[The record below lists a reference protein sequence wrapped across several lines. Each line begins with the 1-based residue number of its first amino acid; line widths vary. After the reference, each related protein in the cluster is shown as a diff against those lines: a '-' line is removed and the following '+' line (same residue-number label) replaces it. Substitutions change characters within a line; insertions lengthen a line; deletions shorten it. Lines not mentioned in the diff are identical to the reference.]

1 VSGKPLRV
9 VIAGGGVA
17 ALEALLAL
25 RRLADGRVSV
35 ELLSAEP
42 QFWYRPL
49 AVAEPF
55 GLGEVHGLDLGTV
68 AEECGAAL
76 VLDSLAEVDDDAH
89 VATTSSGSRLEYDA
103 LLIAVGARPVAT
115 VPGAFTF
122 RGPADTDA
130 FQELLSEVSAGEQI
144 AFTVPGTVAWPLPLY
159 ELALQTAV
167 HFERLQN
174 GVDIAIVTHEHA
186 PLELF
191 GPDAVAAITRLVDER
206 KIELITDRYP
216 VAFVGGLLSLAP
228 EGQLEADHVATLPRL
243 EGPAIDGVPT
253 DPQGFI
259 PTDPIGYVSGLT
271 DVFAAGDATTFPIK
285 QGGLAAQQ
293 ADAVA
298 EEIASLA
305 GAELEPQ
312 PFRPILR
319 GLVLTGGAP
328 LFARAELTG
337 TGSPFESG
345 SEALWWP
352 PGKIV
357 GRYLA
362 PFLAEHAPEISAGR
376 PRGRHAH
383 AGLDRERSREHE
395 RSSK

>member
-25 RRLADGRVSV
+25 RRLAEGRVSV

-55 GLGEVHGLDLGTV
+55 GLGEVHGLDLGRV
-68 AEECGAAL
+68 ADECGATL
-76 VLDSLAEVDDDAH
+76 VLDSLSGVDDDAH
-89 VATTSSGSRLEYDA
+89 VATTSSGGRLEYDA
-103 LLIAVGARPVAT
+103 LLIAVGARPVAA

-130 FQELLSEVSAGEQI
+130 FQRLLAEVMAGERI
-144 AFTVPGTVAWPLPLY
+144 AFTVPGSVAWPLPLY

-167 HFERLQN
+167 HFQQLGLVAN
-174 GVDIAIVTHEHA
+174 TSIVTHEHE

-191 GPDAVAAITRLVDER
+191 GSDAVAAVTKLIGERGVELV
-206 KIELITDRYP
+206 TDRYP
-216 VAFVGGLLSLAP
+216 IGFVGGQLSLAP
-228 EGQLEADHVATLPRL
+228 EGQLEANRVVTLPRL

-253 DPQGFI
+253 DVQGFI
-259 PTDPIGYVSGLT
+259 PTDPSGYVRGLT

-285 QGGLAAQQ
+285 QGGLATQQ
-293 ADAVA
+293 ADAAA
-298 EEIASLA
+298 EEIALLA

-319 GLVLTGGAP
+319 GLILTGGAP
-328 LFARAELTG
+328 FFARAELAG
-337 TGSPFESG
+337 GASPFESG
-345 SEALWWP
+345 GEALWWP

-362 PFLAEHAPEISAGR
+362 PFLAERAGTILGPAPQESLLVSADLSARALG
-376 PRGRHAH
+376 A
-383 AGLDRERSREHE
+383 
-395 RSSK
+395 

>member
-1 VSGKPLRV
+1 VSGEPLRV

-25 RRLADGRVSV
+25 RRLAEGHVSV
-35 ELLSAEP
+35 ELLSTEP

-55 GLGEVHGLDLGTV
+55 GLADLHGLDLGTV
-68 AEECGAAL
+68 ADHCGATL
-76 VLDSLAEVDDDAH
+76 VLDSLASVDDDAH
-89 VATTSSGSRLEYDA
+89 IATTSSGGRLEYDA
-103 LLIAVGARPVAT
+103 LLIAVGARPVAG
-115 VPGAFTF
+115 VSGAFTF

-130 FQELLSEVSAGEQI
+130 FRELLSEVAAGERI
-144 AFTVPGTVAWPLPLY
+144 AFTVPGSVAWPLPLY

-167 HFERLQN
+167 HARSHVAVET
-174 GVDIAIVTHEHA
+174 AIVTHEHE

-191 GPDAVAAITRLVDER
+191 GPDAVAAITKLIGER
-206 KIELITDRYP
+206 GIELVTDRYP
-216 VAFVGGLLSLAP
+216 VAFVDGQLSLAP
-228 EGQLEADHVATLPRL
+228 EGHLEANRVVALPRL

-253 DPQGFI
+253 DAQGFI
-259 PTDPIGYVSGLT
+259 PTDASGYVRGLT

-285 QGGLAAQQ
+285 QGGIATQQ
-293 ADAVA
+293 ADAAA
-298 EEIASLA
+298 EEIASMG

-312 PFRPILR
+312 PFRPVLR
-319 GLVLTGGAP
+319 GLILTGGAP
-328 LFARAELTG
+328 FFARAELTG
-337 TGSPFESG
+337 GGSPFESG

-362 PFLAEHAPEISAGR
+362 PFLAERTGTILGPPPYESLPVAADLSSHALSA
-376 PRGRHAH
+376 
-383 AGLDRERSREHE
+383 
-395 RSSK
+395 

>member
-1 VSGKPLRV
+1 VRGKPLRV

-25 RRLADGRVSV
+25 RRLAEGCVSL

-55 GLGEVHGLDLGTV
+55 GLGDVHGLDLGTV
-68 AEECGAAL
+68 ADECGAAL
-76 VLDSLAEVDDDAH
+76 ILDSLASVDDDAH
-89 VATTSSGSRLEYDA
+89 LATTSSGSRLEYDA
-103 LLIAVGARPVAT
+103 LLIAVGARPVAA

-167 HFERLQN
+167 HFERLQI
-174 GVDIAIVTHEHA
+174 GVDIAIVTHEHE

-228 EGQLEADHVATLPRL
+228 EGNVEADRVVALPRL

-253 DPQGFI
+253 DAQGFI
-259 PTDPIGYVSGLT
+259 PTDPSGYVRGLT

-285 QGGLAAQQ
+285 QGGLATQQ
-293 ADAVA
+293 ADAA
-298 EEIASLA
+298 AQEIASLA
-305 GAELEPQ
+305 GAELEPR

-319 GLVLTGGAP
+319 GVILTGGTP
-328 LFARAELTG
+328 FFVRAELTG
-337 TGSPFESG
+337 AGSPFKSG
-345 SEALWWP
+345 TEALWWP

-362 PFLAEHAPEISAGR
+362 PFLAERSGSIISPTAAP
-376 PRGRHAH
+376 P
-383 AGLDRERSREHE
+383 
-395 RSSK
+395 